1 MKQVSLNIVSSMQSW
16 NRWEKHTYTHSQMPD
31 KGEAGE
37 EKEIVDGSKNEGQE
51 EL

>member
-1 MKQVSLNIVSSMQSW
+1 MCHLCKAETDARS
-16 NRWEKHTYTHSQMPD
+16 THSQMPD

-37 EKEIVDGSKNEGQE
+37 EKKIVDGSKNEGQE